1 MTRTPLETTS
11 DPAPAS
17 AGFEL
22 VARQPKPIE
31 ARQSD
36 ETQETRTL
44 TLLVIGTLCLC
55 LVVCTLGIVTMVS
68 VMFLQEASAPAGAV
82 RSQGIEIPNALV
94 ALVSG
99 LLGALTGFLASP
111 SFRSR

>member
-1 MTRTPLETTS
+1 MTKLATESTN
-11 DPAPAS
+11 DPAMTS

-22 VARQPKPIE
+22 VARQAKPVE
-31 ARQSD
+31 ARPSD
-36 ETQETRTL
+36 EQRETRAL

-68 VMFLQEASAPAGAV
+68 VMFLQEASAPVGTARA
-82 RSQGIEIPNALV
+82 QGIEIPNALV